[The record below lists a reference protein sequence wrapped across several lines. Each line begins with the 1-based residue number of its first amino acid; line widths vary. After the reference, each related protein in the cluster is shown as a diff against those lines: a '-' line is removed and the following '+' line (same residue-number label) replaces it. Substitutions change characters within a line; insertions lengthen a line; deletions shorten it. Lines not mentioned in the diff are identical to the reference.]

1 MHELLKQLL
10 KIWWFFSISQI
21 VSRPLKINKNRWKLP
36 VLEIFAFSST
46 FFRLKMKY
54 YHLKFFFVENMHEL
68 EDFGKFDNLNFLFL
82 DFFAFSN
89 IYNPV
94 PNISRKVKK
103 SSKGRHLNQKILISV
118 FKYFLSAIA
127 KIYFCRV
134 GWT

>member
-1 MHELLKQLL
+1 
-10 KIWWFFSISQI
+10 
-21 VSRPLKINKNRWKLP
+21 
-36 VLEIFAFSST
+36 
-46 FFRLKMKY
+46 
-54 YHLKFFFVENMHEL
+54 MHEL

-127 KIYFCRV
+127 KIFAGYAGLKVVSPCSFGIFLIFPNVPRS
-134 GWT
+134 